1 MLDNGRLSHRLS
13 QSSTVALKGR
23 HPASMDSRAPIVF
36 PVSTPQALTYVSV
49 VCAADEGYVMPLATM
64 VFSLIE
70 QLSSDCRLRLFV
82 IDGGITP
89 SSREKLCQTINPNRA
104 TIEWITPSPN
114 LIQRVS
120 QLKTSGHIAISA
132 YYRILIPD
140 LLPQDIDKVIY
151 LDCDLIIRGN
161 LRGLWNQDLGDNYL
175 LAVQDMGI
183 ETVSSKDGLLNY
195 QDLGLSPN
203 QKYFN
208 SGVLL
213 LNLPKWRSTN
223 LAWRTIEYIET
234 NRRFIRFHDQD
245 GLNAVI
251 AGDWGEMHPMW
262 NQTPD
267 IYRNWRNW
275 EESVFSEE
283 VYNVARYAP
292 KIIHFASSEK
302 PWNTFIHPNRD
313 LFYHYLDKT
322 PWAGWRFTWWQACKR
337 RSKRAVRKL
346 LRRSH

>member
-1 MLDNGRLSHRLS
+1 
-13 QSSTVALKGR
+13 
-23 HPASMDSRAPIVF
+23 MDSRAPIVLQ
-36 PVSTPQALTYVSV
+36 PPLPQAVTCISV

-70 QLSSDCRLRLFV
+70 QLSADCKLRLFV

-89 SSREKLCQTINPNRA
+89 SSREKLCATIDPKRA
-104 TIEWITPSPN
+104 TIEWITPSQE

-120 QLKTSGHIAISA
+120 HLKTSGHIGISA
-132 YYRILIPD
+132 YYRILIPE
-140 LLPQDIDKVIY
+140 LLPQDIEKVLY
-151 LDCDLIIRGN
+151 LDCDIIIRGN
-161 LRGLWNQDLGDNYL
+161 LRALWNQEIEDNYL
-175 LAVQDMGI
+175 LAVQDLGI

-195 QDLGLSPN
+195 QSLGLPPT

-234 NRRFIRFHDQD
+234 NRQYIRFHDQD
-245 GLNAVI
+245 GLNAMI
-251 AGDWGEMHPMW
+251 AGEWGEMHPMW

-275 EESVFSEE
+275 EESILTEE
-283 VYNVARYAP
+283 IYNTARYAP

-322 PWAGWRFTWWQACKR
+322 PWSGWRFTWWQACQR
-337 RSKRAVRKL
+337 RSKRAFHKFTA
-346 LRRSH
+346 RST

>member
-1 MLDNGRLSHRLS
+1 MLDNGRLLR
-13 QSSTVALKGR
+13 SSTVAFNGR
-23 HPASMDSRAPIVF
+23 QPSSMNSRAPIVLQ
-36 PVSTPQALTYVSV
+36 PLPSQAVTCISV

-70 QLSSDCRLRLFV
+70 QLSEDCKLRLFV

-89 SSREKLCQTINPNRA
+89 SSREKLCQTIDPSRA
-104 TIEWITPSPN
+104 TIEWITPSQD

-120 QLKTSGHIAISA
+120 HLKTSGHIGISA
-132 YYRILIPD
+132 YYRILIPE
-140 LLPQDIDKVIY
+140 LLPQDIEKVLY
-151 LDCDLIIRGN
+151 LDCDIIIRGN
-161 LRGLWNQDLGDNYL
+161 LRALWNQEINDNYL

-195 QDLGLSPN
+195 QALGLSPT

-234 NRRFIRFHDQD
+234 NRQYIRFHDQD
-245 GLNAVI
+245 GLNAMI
-251 AGDWGEMHPMW
+251 AGAWGEMHPMW

-275 EESVFSEE
+275 EESILSEE
-283 VYNVARYAP
+283 IYNTARYAP
-292 KIIHFASSEK
+292 KIVHFASSEK

-322 PWAGWRFTWWQACKR
+322 PWSGWRFTWWQACRR
-337 RSKRAVRKL
+337 RSKRALRKL
-346 LRRSH
+346 TNQSY